1 LSDIILLLT
10 SRLAVVDVVVVVD
23 VFLMIFV
30 FVNALQLCGLKGRS
44 KVLSKLLLW

>member
-10 SRLAVVDVVVVVD
+10 SRLAVVDVVVVD